1 MIVFSHVVSLS
12 GLLQFRGCRPIGCLG
27 LITAFSPG
35 NHSDYAHKP
44 VSVTSHVRVEQ
55 NGGKLTLRRWI
66 LQELHPACRRNM
78 RSSSLGN
85 LESSALRACME
96 HGGSDRGAVDVSK
109 GVGPTEGLARS

>member
-1 MIVFSHVVSLS
+1 SLSDPVHLRVFS
-12 GLLQFRGCRPIGCLG
+12 PTGCLG
-27 LITAFSPG
+27 LIKVFSQG
-35 NHSDYAHKP
+35 NHRNYATKP